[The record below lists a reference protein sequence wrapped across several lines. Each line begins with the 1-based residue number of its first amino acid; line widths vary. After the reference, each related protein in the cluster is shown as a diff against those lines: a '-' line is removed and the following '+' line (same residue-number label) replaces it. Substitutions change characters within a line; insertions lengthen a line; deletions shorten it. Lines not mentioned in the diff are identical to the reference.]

1 MIKRNCFH
9 WFISTGLGDRAQ
21 HIHCKNICPIGSY
34 MCPLTVAIMWILIL
48 WKVMYRLLFV
58 VPNETVSAL
67 AASDKF
73 ASCCRCLRMAILGSS
88 FFLRLRGQR
97 HEGKVSG
104 SLMSFL
110 RSTTRCMAVRN
121 SSRERP
127 PSLLTS
133 LSCQIVRSSLMGS
146 LKNEERF

>member
-1 MIKRNCFH
+1 
-9 WFISTGLGDRAQ
+9 
-21 HIHCKNICPIGSY
+21 
-34 MCPLTVAIMWILIL
+34 
-48 WKVMYRLLFV
+48 MYRLLFV
-58 VPNETVSAL
+58 VPKETVSAL

-146 LKNEERF
+146 LKNGERLRIPCGLRVTSVSSYFDLSKNSFARAPGMTPAGFGCMLKNCVV